1 MDESRAK
8 FLLQAGPPRAGDLAD
23 PAFAEAQAQAAADPI
38 LAAWVNEQQELA
50 DALSAKLK
58 EIPVPVNLRDY
69 ILAGGAVS
77 ERRTVHSRRTW
88 LALAAGFAVLLAAGW
103 WQWNSS
109 SAGKTANLASLRTD
123 MTTFLSGPFQL
134 ELYSPS
140 LPKLRGHLAERHQ
153 FINYEVPAKLAGTAG
168 VGCRTVPWRDR
179 QVVLICFTAD
189 RQLVHL
195 MILPRSQLPDAP
207 APGQIVSKQLG
218 EWATASW
225 ADGQNV
231 YLASTLGSGK
241 FLSAIL

>member
-8 FLLQAGPPRAGDLAD
+8 FLLQSGPPRAADQTD
-23 PAFAEAQAQAAADPI
+23 PAFAEAHAQAAADPN
-38 LAAWVNEQQELA
+38 LAAWVADQQELTA
-50 DALSAKLK
+50 ALGDKLK
-58 EIPVPVNLRDY
+58 EIPVPANLREY

-88 LALAAGFAVLLAAGW
+88 LALAAGFAVLLATGW

-109 SAGKTANLASLRTD
+109 SAGKTANLASLRAD

-134 ELYSPS
+134 ELYSPF
-140 LPKLRGHLAERHQ
+140 LPALRGHLAERHQ
-153 FINYEVPAKLAGTAG
+153 FINYEVPAKLAAGAG

-179 QVVLICFTAD
+179 QVMLICFTAD
-189 RQLVHL
+189 HQLVHL

-231 YLASTLGSGK
+231 YLASTLASAE
-241 FLSAIL
+241 FLKGFL